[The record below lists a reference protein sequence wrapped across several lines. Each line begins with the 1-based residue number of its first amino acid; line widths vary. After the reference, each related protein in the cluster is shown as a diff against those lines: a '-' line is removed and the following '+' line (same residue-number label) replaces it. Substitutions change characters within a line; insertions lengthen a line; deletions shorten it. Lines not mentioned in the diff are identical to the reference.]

1 VAVEVEEAIGLL
13 REAAR
18 GLLLRHWPIDGA
30 PARLGEPG
38 ALAEVW
44 RVAVAHGWSAL
55 GIDGDT
61 QGWVAVLE
69 ETGRAACPLPL
80 RDSAVA
86 AMGLRAAGDR
96 AELLDQVRAGEVV
109 IGLALGAAAGERGA
123 GEVQAGGER
132 ELRLSG
138 TARFI
143 EGVGVITHLL
153 VAVDG
158 ELGCALLGAYQPGV
172 SAVVAPGL
180 AAPLHEVR
188 LDGVAAE
195 RVGVP
200 ADAFDSMISLARL
213 GCVARALGAAQ
224 RSFELAVEH
233 ARNRRQFGAPI
244 GRFQAVQHRLAD
256 SAIAIDATRLL
267 VQRAAIARDGD
278 DSAWALRADAA
289 AAYGAPALRR
299 VARDAQHTL
308 AGVGYM
314 EEHEAPRHFRR
325 VFADTVRFGGAPAAR
340 ARLAAACLRS

>member
-1 VAVEVEEAIGLL
+1 MAVEVDEAIGLL

-30 PARLGEPG
+30 PARLGNPA

-44 RVAVAHGWSAL
+44 RVAVAHGWTAL

-61 QGWVAVLE
+61 QGWVAVLD

-80 RDSAVA
+80 RDGAVA
-86 AMGLRAAGDR
+86 AIGLRAAGDR
-96 AELLDQVRAGEVV
+96 AALLDQVRTGDAV
-109 IGLALGAAAGERGA
+109 IGLALGAAVGERGA
-123 GEVQAGGER
+123 GEVQATGGR
-132 ELRLSG
+132 DLRLTG
-138 TARFI
+138 TARFV
-143 EGVGVITHLL
+143 EGVGVISHLL

-158 ELGCALLGAYQPGV
+158 GGGCALLRVDQPGV

-180 AAPLHEVR
+180 AVPLHEMSLDGAAAELVR
-188 LDGVAAE
+188 LPAE
-195 RVGVP
+195 
-200 ADAFDSMISLARL
+200 ALDSMISLARL
-213 GCVARALGAAQ
+213 GCIARALGAAQ
-224 RSFELAVEH
+224 RGFDLAVEH
-233 ARNRRQFGAPI
+233 ARNRQQFGAPI

-256 SAIAIDATRLL
+256 SAIALDATRML
-267 VQRAAIARDGD
+267 VQRAATARDAGD
-278 DSAWALRADAA
+278 AVWVLCSDAA

-308 AGVGYM
+308 AGVGFM